1 MTILDQLATHAR
13 ERVAA
18 DMETTSPDVMRELA
32 LHGGAGNGADE

>member
-18 DMETTSPDVMRELA
+18 DKEDATSSVSMNAAIDSCVI
-32 LHGGAGNGADE
+32 